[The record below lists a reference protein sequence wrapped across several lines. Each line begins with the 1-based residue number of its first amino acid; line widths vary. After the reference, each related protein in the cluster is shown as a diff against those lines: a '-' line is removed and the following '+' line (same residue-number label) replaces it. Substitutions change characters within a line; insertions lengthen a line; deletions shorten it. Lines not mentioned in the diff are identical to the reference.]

1 MIFRPLQ
8 LNAALISLKMH
19 RMSLPATMAAPI
31 ASAVASISPLDAFFQ
46 IFNTNPY
53 FIGLMMFILNI
64 GGRFISL
71 EVTKKQEQF
80 LQHPWVRRVLIFT
93 VLFVATRSI
102 GVAFWATVIFV
113 LFLGYLFNEN
123 SALCLF
129 GQTGRA
135 GSKCGADAPK
145 PGEEMTPE
153 EKEIL
158 QRLSSKAQRYQT
170 GGTSGTS
177 ASANKNPQQSAL
189 EKSIK
194 NIHSNP
200 NIKDTGAPADEEDD
214 VLHTDIY
221 AANLSLLRN

>member
-1 MIFRPLQ
+1 
-8 LNAALISLKMH
+8 
-19 RMSLPATMAAPI
+19 MSLPAAMSGPALTALAPI
-31 ASAVASISPLDAFFQ
+31 SPVDAFLQ

-53 FIGLMMFILNI
+53 FIGIMMLILNL

-80 LQHPWVRRVLIFT
+80 LQLPWIRRILIFT
-93 VLFVATRSI
+93 VLFVATRNI
-102 GVAFWATVIFV
+102 WVAFWTTLAVV

-123 SALCLF
+123 SALCIF
-129 GQTGRA
+129 GYGGKD
-135 GSKCGADAPK
+135 GSKCAEKPK

-170 GGTSGTS
+170 STNSKENS
-177 ASANKNPQQSAL
+177 NKNPEQQAL
-189 EKSIK
+189 EKSVG
-194 NIHSNP
+194 P
-200 NIKDTGAPADEEDD
+200 PADEEDD

-221 AANLSLLRN
+221 AANLTLLRNPQ

>member
-1 MIFRPLQ
+1 
-8 LNAALISLKMH
+8 
-19 RMSLPATMAAPI
+19 MSLPAALASQAMPQMMA
-31 ASAVASISPLDAFFQ
+31 ISPLDAFLQ

-53 FIGLMMFILNI
+53 FIGVMMLILNL

-102 GVAFWATVIFV
+102 WVAFWATVTAV

-123 SALCLF
+123 SSLCLF
-129 GQTGRA
+129 GSGGAA
-135 GSKCGADAPK
+135 GASCSAGAPG

-158 QRLSSKAQRYQT
+158 QRLSAKAQRYQAAAE
-170 GGTSGTS
+170 GGKGDKS
-177 ASANKNPQQSAL
+177 KNPQQAAL
-189 EKSIK
+189 EKSLRAVQISA
-194 NIHSNP
+194 NL
-200 NIKDTGAPADEEDD
+200 KDSGPPADEEDD
-214 VLHTDIY
+214 VLHTDVY
-221 AANLSLLRN
+221 AANLRLLQS

>member
-1 MIFRPLQ
+1 
-8 LNAALISLKMH
+8 
-19 RMSLPATMAAPI
+19 MSLPAALTSQALTAI
-31 ASAVASISPLDAFFQ
+31 TAISPLENFLQ

-53 FIGLMMFILNI
+53 FIGLMMLILNL

-80 LQHPWVRRVLIFT
+80 LQLPWVRRVLIFT
-93 VLFVATRSI
+93 VLFVATRNI
-102 GVAFWATVIFV
+102 WVAFWATVTVV

-123 SALCLF
+123 SALCIF
-129 GQTGRA
+129 GDGGRS
-135 GSKCGADAPK
+135 GSKCSDAPK

-170 GGTSGTS
+170 GGSGGKSTS
-177 ASANKNPQQSAL
+177 KNPQQQAL
-189 EKSIK
+189 ENSVG
-194 NIHSNP
+194 P
-200 NIKDTGAPADEEDD
+200 PADEEDD

-221 AANLSLLRN
+221 AANLTLLRNPQ

>member
-1 MIFRPLQ
+1 
-8 LNAALISLKMH
+8 
-19 RMSLPATMAAPI
+19 MSLPAALSGQAL
-31 ASAVASISPLDAFFQ
+31 SAITAISPLDNFLQ

-53 FIGLMMFILNI
+53 FIGLMMLILNL

-80 LQHPWVRRVLIFT
+80 LQLPWVRRVLIFT
-93 VLFVATRSI
+93 VLFVATRNI
-102 GVAFWATVIFV
+102 WVAFWATVTVV

-123 SALCLF
+123 SALCIF
-129 GQTGRA
+129 GDGGRS
-135 GSKCGADAPK
+135 GSKCSDAPK

-170 GGTSGTS
+170 GGNADKSM
-177 ASANKNPQQSAL
+177 NKNPQQQAL
-189 EKSIK
+189 ENSVGPP
-194 NIHSNP
+194 S
-200 NIKDTGAPADEEDD
+200 DEEDD

-221 AANLSLLRN
+221 AANLTLLRNPQ